1 MKTTV
6 RRCASLWRVSSL
18 GAVVFF
24 CAHPLSVAGVRRVLD
39 GASLAVTRS
48 GGGRGLARWASVV
61 GSSQQPAGQ
70 AKPCGKE
77 HRQLDFWVGEW
88 DVTAL
93 GQKVATSNI
102 SLIEGGCIVLE
113 RYSQRDGYTGQSFN
127 YYNHA
132 LGRWRQVWVD
142 RGGNISEFSGE
153 YKDGAMRYEGAS
165 YPLGQAKVLR
175 RMFLFDL
182 GRDEVRQLSYRSA
195 DDGRTWHVNYD
206 FLYVRKK

>member
-1 MKTTV
+1 M
-6 RRCASLWRVSSL
+6 
-18 GAVVFF
+18 
-24 CAHPLSVAGVRRVLD
+24 
-39 GASLAVTRS
+39 
-48 GGGRGLARWASVV
+48 
-61 GSSQQPAGQ
+61 
-70 AKPCGKE
+70 
-77 HRQLDFWVGEW
+77 DFWVGEW
-88 DVTAL
+88 DVTAQ
-93 GQKVATSNI
+93 GQKVATSKI

-113 RYSQRDGYTGQSFN
+113 QYSQRDGYTGQSFN

-132 LGRWRQVWVD
+132 LGRWRQIWVD

-153 YKDGAMRYEGAS
+153 YKDGAMRYEGVS

-175 RMFLFDL
+175 RMILFNL